1 MMSGC
6 AAMSTSPLRAM
17 SANVRKII
25 FITRVA
31 LLRADLPVVLCEVEP
46 PRTKEMDASDDV
58 VERIRR
64 DGGLHE
70 GPLGGEPIQLH
81 AEQHLGRARQGAEL
95 HDFAGVT
102 HEILAQ
108 VFPVFHRIGIG
119 LGAGG
124 MLGKPYT
131 ARPRSLAAAYISPTD
146 ALPWD
151 ALV

>member
-1 MMSGC
+1 
-6 AAMSTSPLRAM
+6 
-17 SANVRKII
+17 
-25 FITRVA
+25 
-31 LLRADLPVVLCEVEP
+31 
-46 PRTKEMDASDDV
+46 MDASDDV
-58 VERIRR
+58 IERIRR

-95 HDFAGVT
+95 HDFAGVA

-108 VFPVFHRIGIG
+108 VFPVFHRIGIR

-124 MLGKPYT
+124 MLGKTVYGK
-131 ARPRSLAAAYISPTD
+131 AAILAAAYISPTD